1 MDSLFASRCP
11 MHPTQTPELKEMQV
25 RRMWV
30 ISHQPRPLVRSC
42 STQTRHQVSSRFSSH
57 MCPFTP
63 LPTLKDDHRSL
74 PANPGSSTE
83 MDTGGDF
90 CSLVHKPA
98 ETPNYNLNCSP
109 ANPTPYEPPF
119 EFTSF
124 RMAGFGADGP
134 PYPLSGMPN
143 GNMNSSFMPR
153 GAGVFEDV
161 STCLS
166 RSSLGTTDNENFL
179 AVGAQTCWKPR

>member
-25 RRMWV
+25 QRMWV
-30 ISHQPRPLVRSC
+30 ISHQPRPLVGLC
-42 STQTRHQVSSRFSSH
+42 STQTRNQVRSRFISN

-74 PANPGSSTE
+74 PANPGGGTE

-98 ETPNYNLNCSP
+98 ETPNYNLDCSP
-109 ANPTPYEPPF
+109 ANPTPYEPPTWHPTTAMHI
-119 EFTSF
+119 FT
-124 RMAGFGADGP
+124 P
-134 PYPLSGMPN
+134 TYILH
-143 GNMNSSFMPR
+143 
-153 GAGVFEDV
+153 
-161 STCLS
+161 L
-166 RSSLGTTDNENFL
+166 RSSLPASKWPVLELTVRRTPFQARQTGT
-179 AVGAQTCWKPR
+179 

>member
-11 MHPTQTPELKEMQV
+11 MHPTQTPESKEMQV

-42 STQTRHQVSSRFSSH
+42 STQTRHQVSSRFSSY

-74 PANPGSSTE
+74 PANLGGGTE

-90 CSLVHKPA
+90 CSLVHEHAGNLGFATMDSLNLPSSPGKPFKRTRGLA
-98 ETPNYNLNCSP
+98 RQASFARAKMTPS
-109 ANPTPYEPPF
+109 E
-119 EFTSF
+119 
-124 RMAGFGADGP
+124 
-134 PYPLSGMPN
+134 
-143 GNMNSSFMPR
+143 
-153 GAGVFEDV
+153 
-161 STCLS
+161 
-166 RSSLGTTDNENFL
+166 
-179 AVGAQTCWKPR
+179 KPRNRRRRIKQWSG